1 MTVGRDG
8 FDEGRAI
15 AHVSYTH
22 DALIDMIMAEPERSQ
37 RSLAAE
43 FGYTE
48 GWISRI
54 IASDVFQVRLAER
67 KAQLVDPEIARTMN
81 ERLEAMA
88 QQSLEIVERKLE
100 QTKNPLYA
108 LQALGLA
115 SRALGYGMRER

>member
-15 AHVSYTH
+15 AHISYTH

-37 RSLAAE
+37 RSLAEA
-43 FGYTE
+43 FGYSE

-67 KAQLVDPEIARTMN
+67 KAQMVDPEIARTMN
-81 ERLEAMA
+81 ERLEALA
-88 QQSLEIVERKLE
+88 HQSLELVEKKLG
-100 QTKNPLYA
+100 QTKNPMYA
-108 LQALGLA
+108 LEALGLA
-115 SRALGYGMRER
+115 ATALGYGMRPR